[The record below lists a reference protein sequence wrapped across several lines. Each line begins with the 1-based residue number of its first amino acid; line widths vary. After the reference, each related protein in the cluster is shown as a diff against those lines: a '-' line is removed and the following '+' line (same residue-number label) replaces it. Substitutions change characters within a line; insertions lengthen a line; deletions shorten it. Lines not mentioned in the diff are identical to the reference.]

1 MATEY
6 TRKEKAIL
14 RQLASEAWES
24 QLDSELDQLFES
36 FCTWANKGIS
46 AFDLSDQI
54 HAFHNGVSRELYK
67 RYTSLPHEIAV
78 ARAVVLGLASEESI
92 EPMLLEKLRP
102 LIEAHHDWEE
112 KYPRTRSP
120 P

>member
-24 QLDSELDQLFES
+24 ELTGELEQLFES
-36 FCTWANKGIS
+36 FCSWADKGIS

-54 HAFHNGVSRELYK
+54 HEFHNGVSRELYK
-67 RYTSLPHEIAV
+67 RYTALPPEIAV
-78 ARAVVLGLASEESI
+78 ARAVVLGIFSEASIDPS
-92 EPMLLEKLRP
+92 LLEKLRP
-102 LIEAHHDWEE
+102 LIEAHRSWE
-112 KYPRTRSP
+112 KG
-120 P
+120 